1 MNYFILTLKKFI
13 LNWFSILSY
22 PQKWKSILLCNFC
35 IPVFTGL
42 SSQIFSVRQTNF
54 IKVLTLL
61 IIFGTSIN
69 SQEINFNSPQNIK
82 LFADYLFCEKDYL
95 RAIDEYEKYL
105 SVFDDDSIQ
114 FKIAFGYSAINNQS
128 NAYKK
133 FSSIKE
139 TSSLYEQSKIEML
152 KSLYLQNIDSSFY
165 SYADVLINSQSPFS
179 KNAYRLKNTALLL
192 IKDELIDK
200 EKFLIPFDLA
210 EKNKLSKFYDLKNN
224 PPYKSEAWAGIFS
237 AIIPGAGKIYT
248 QEYGDGITAFILTGL
263 FAYLAYTNFD
273 HDHPTRAWIFTAI
286 GAGFY
291 AGNIYGSVASA
302 QIFNA
307 KVNFEFDEA
316 VKLFLIEKNYFTPTY
331 DFCK

>member
-1 MNYFILTLKKFI
+1 MFKLFFLITLLTSL
-13 LNWFSILSY
+13 
-22 PQKWKSILLCNFC
+22 
-35 IPVFTGL
+35 
-42 SSQIFSVRQTNF
+42 IFSQQIDF
-54 IKVLTLL
+54 K
-61 IIFGTSIN
+61 
-69 SQEINFNSPQNIK
+69 SPQNIK
-82 LFADYLFCEKDYL
+82 LFADYLFCDKDYL

-114 FKIAFGYSAINNQS
+114 FKIAVGYSAINDQS

-133 FSSIKE
+133 FSSIKK
-139 TSSLYEQSKIEML
+139 TSSFYEQSKIEML
-152 KSLYLQNIDSSFY
+152 KSLYLQNVDSSFY
-165 SYADVLINSQSPFS
+165 SYADVLINSQSPFAN
-179 KNAYRLKNTALLL
+179 NAYRLKNTSLLFT
-192 IKDELIDK
+192 KDELINK
-200 EKFLIPFDLA
+200 EEFLIPFENE
-210 EKNKLSKFYDLKNN
+210 EKNKLSNFYDLKNN
-224 PPYKSEAWAGIFS
+224 PQFKSEAWAGIFS

-307 KVNFEFDEA
+307 KVDFEFDEG
-316 VKLFLIEKNYFTPTY
+316 VKLFLEEKNYFTPTY

>member
-1 MNYFILTLKKFI
+1 MFKLFFLITL
-13 LNWFSILSY
+13 
-22 PQKWKSILLCNFC
+22 
-35 IPVFTGL
+35 L
-42 SSQIFSVRQTNF
+42 SSLLFSQQIDFS
-54 IKVLTLL
+54 
-61 IIFGTSIN
+61 
-69 SQEINFNSPQNIK
+69 SPLNIK
-82 LFADYLFCEKDYL
+82 LFADYLFCDKDYL

-114 FKIAFGYSAINNQS
+114 FKIAVGYSAINDQS
-128 NAYKK
+128 NAFKK
-133 FSSIKE
+133 FSSIKK
-139 TSSLYEQSKIEML
+139 TSSFYDQSRIEML
-152 KSLYLQNIDSSFY
+152 KSLYLQKIDSSYFLN
-165 SYADVLINSQSPFS
+165 ADLLINSQSPFS
-179 KNAYRLKNTALLL
+179 NNAYRLKNSSLLL
-192 IKDELIDK
+192 IKNDLPEK
-200 EKFLIPFDLA
+200 ENFLIPFENE
-210 EKNKLSKFYDLKNN
+210 EKNNLSNFYDLKND
-224 PPYKSEAWAGIFS
+224 PPYKSEVWAGIFS

-307 KVNFEFDEA
+307 RVNFDFDEG
-316 VKLFLIEKNYFTPTY
+316 VKLFLEEKNYFTPTY